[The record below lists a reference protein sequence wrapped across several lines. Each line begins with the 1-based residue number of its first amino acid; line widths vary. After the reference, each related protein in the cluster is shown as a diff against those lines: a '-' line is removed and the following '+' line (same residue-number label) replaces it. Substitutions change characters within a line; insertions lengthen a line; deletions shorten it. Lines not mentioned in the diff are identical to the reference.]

1 MVAKDLN
8 NTGLRGWAA
17 AMSTITIILWLY
29 CALGTFYKGVWCG
42 ELFFA
47 PGLEGWN
54 EREALKKEARRR
66 SEMLVER
73 PDGLAMNGK
82 GKVSNLD
89 GGDASESRT
98 NGGAVNG
105 TADGFPHATGWTA
118 SAGDAELLEEGTTA
132 KEHRADGTYAV
143 VKGRR
148 KRRKDADDA

>member
-1 MVAKDLN
+1 MISKDLD

-17 AMSTITIILWLY
+17 AISTITLLLWLY

-54 EREALKKEARRR
+54 EKEALKQAARRR

-73 PDGLAMNGK
+73 PDGVAFGGELA
-82 GKVSNLD
+82 
-89 GGDASESRT
+89 T
-98 NGGAVNG
+98 NGDRANSSAH
-105 TADGFPHATGWTA
+105 TTGLVA
-118 SAGDAELLEEGTTA
+118 NAGDSELLDEGTFA
-132 KEHRADGTYAV
+132 REHRPDGTYAV

-148 KRRKDADDA
+148 RKARGAENV